1 METAIAY
8 NVITLEILATFVG
21 ENVGQLID
29 AQNYDYDVVG
39 ITYGTDFGLVYTD
52 ASAEITE
59 AKA

>member
-21 ENVGQLID
+21 ENVGELID

-39 ITYGTDFGLVYTD
+39 ITYGADFGLIYTE
-52 ASAEITE
+52 SSKEIKEAE
-59 AKA
+59 